1 MGSGVVVGSG
11 VGVDIGTGVAI
22 GGTDVR
28 TTVGANVVGGRVGG
42 SGVAVS
48 GTEAVVEVGD
58 CGLVASGASGVAT
71 VDLEGSV
78 WDVSVAVGSGA
89 AVAAGTAVG
98 AITPGALVG
107 VTAIPLSTPDAWQ
120 AEVTKRSTPTKKVV
134 AGNH

>member
-1 MGSGVVVGSG
+1 MGSG
-11 VGVDIGTGVAI
+11 VGVDIGTGVAV

-58 CGLVASGASGVAT
+58 CGLVASGASGGAT

-78 WDVSVAVGSGA
+78 WEVSVAVGSGGA

-107 VTAIPLSTPDAWQ
+107 GTPIPLSTPDAWQ
-120 AEVTKRSTPTKKVV
+120 AEVTMRSTPTRKVV
-134 AGNH
+134 SGNH

>member
-1 MGSGVVVGSG
+1 
-11 VGVDIGTGVAI
+11 VAV

-42 SGVAVS
+42 SGVGVS
-48 GTEAVVEVGD
+48 GGEAVVEVGD

-98 AITPGALVG
+98 AITAGALVG
-107 VTAIPLSTPDAWQ
+107 GTPIPLPTPDAWQ
-120 AEVTKRSTPTKKVV
+120 AEVTMRSTPTRKVV